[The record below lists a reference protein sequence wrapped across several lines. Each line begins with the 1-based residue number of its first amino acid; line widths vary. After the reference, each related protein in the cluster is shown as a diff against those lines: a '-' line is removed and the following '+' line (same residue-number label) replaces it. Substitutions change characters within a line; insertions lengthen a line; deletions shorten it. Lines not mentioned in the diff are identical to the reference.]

1 MRKKIFSLSATVA
14 IIASL
19 ILSIPVQAA
28 TLVVAKQDDIYG
40 YLQEAAKINV
50 LTNNVKKCLKAGSTY
65 NYVNYDSSAL
75 SGSNAS
81 AGKIFYKPGGTG
93 ITNTDHSTSLWLED
107 AVQGNG
113 GDDGAIWCWQGQS
126 DNKGLFQL
134 WLKATGLSAAQAL
147 CKEGYGRIIQR
158 AKYEYSYDYGY
169 YTYADDVNCSS
180 FNDSGAYYILK
191 SNWEDGFK
199 EAYNLFRSNSQNKYL
214 PTYDQIGNY
223 NNVDGYFNYIL
234 DFNLKCSADV
244 YDSQPSGTTVY
255 PITTF
260 DRSTNKIVAK
270 TKYIHVSNNKSWDY
284 SLGSNTAN
292 SCTSLLTR
300 IEELR
305 TQNNGIGDD
314 RVNGYEGIILAK
326 LQDECNNLKSTE
338 TGENAW
344 EELKK
349 KLNEILASDTA
360 SQEQKDKAQDSLNK
374 INAANGNYMV
384 SSGSET
390 DAGGKVY
397 ECLNIDE
404 LKVDFDEYKPPI
416 DEITDPPSGTTEAS
430 CYDNAQSLGWILCP
444 IIDQLADAIQGIY
457 EKYITPFLVLDSELF
472 DNTGGKVSGTYE
484 AWKQFRDMG
493 NLAFIILFIIVIF
506 SQLTGVGIDNY
517 GIKKALPKLI
527 IGAILINMS
536 YIICQ
541 LCIDVA
547 NIVGYSI
554 GGLFENI
561 AKIDTSGLS
570 LAETGG
576 QGHTLGAVV
585 ILGALVVLLAAGA
598 YLAIGPTVL
607 IPVFMALLSV
617 FIAILFCFI
626 LLAVRKAFAVLL
638 VAVSP
643 LAFACYML
651 PNTKPI
657 YDKWFN
663 AFKGVLLAF
672 PICSAMIYG
681 GQMVARI
688 IVAASGGSNMPS
700 TIALSAAV
708 ISIVPIFMI
717 PKAISGSMAAISGG
731 IVGLQNRLT
740 GRARGGIARSGFAQ
754 DMQRRTM
761 MQKSGF
767 KYDKDGNVIGQ
778 SVRGKIQDKMAL
790 TKGSQRRLAM
800 RRAGAARAATMEGD
814 VTQRWGGAKG
824 AEQAALMGQAAA
836 AQRDA
841 QEVSDIES
849 TISRSGEIDDN
860 AALQNGL
867 RDAMVSGDT
876 KRMMAYQNILYG
888 KGEDGRDTA
897 RKAVEEAQATGK
909 VSSDTIKAYGSN
921 AMNKWARDLKANAR
935 SDFEFVK
942 QAAATGS
949 GAGDIGGY
957 RAIDKAQKYTAEN
970 MATMDDSQIKSMIA
984 SMGDASV
991 SQEQKDHAARAA
1003 YEALHNDNISLK
1015 GERRTDLETL
1025 AAGYTPSADASA
1037 GGGEEGGGTPAPA
1050 PAPEAGGG
1058 PISPAM
1064 LTDDDIAYHNKL
1076 KEMAG
1081 RDGGSPDELHID
1093 HSTPPAGGGASGGSA
1108 PKPSTPSPTGTNS
1121 GTGKPRAKEGNK
1133 FDYYPR
1139 QKGESSTA
1147 YGQRLNRQKLIEQK
1161 YQSDPPKAG
1170 ESHADWMK
1178 RVGIPPSGTSA

>member
-107 AVQGNG
+107 AIQGNG

-740 GRARGGIARSGFAQ
+740 RGAHGAVGRSGWAQDKRRETMEMRNRRTAGVKRNGERTWRAKNLYDEGSKVGKFRRSKVGRLIPGVGISASRDQRVAAARGRVLNDIDAREAESFSAGSTYDQAKFDHAVANMKGSSEFAELTGNG
-754 DMQRRTM
+754 DTDKMQAELTRLSKIEKKT
-761 MQKSGF
+761 
-767 KYDKDGNVIGQ
+767 DKDRVQI
-778 SVRGKIQDKMAL
+778 MAL
-790 TKGSQRRLAM
+790 AQTMAGGTGDMKKALATTL
-800 RRAGAARAATMEGD
+800 RSEGFDKDTFKELAKDSGIRAGVGD
-814 VTQRWGGAKG
+814 K
-824 AEQAALMGQAAA
+824 
-836 AQRDA
+836 DA
-841 QEVSDIES
+841 FVSDALKQA
-849 TISRSGEIDDN
+849 N
-860 AALQNGL
+860 A
-867 RDAMVSGDT
+867 
-876 KRMMAYQNILYG
+876 
-888 KGEDGRDTA
+888 
-897 RKAVEEAQATGK
+897 GK
-909 VSSDTIKAYGSN
+909 VSSFQEWDTNENRRAVLDNVLDKNNLFSQSGGVIKEAIKQQKADGTYSVSDERIKA
-921 AMNKWARDLKANAR
+921 
-935 SDFEFVK
+935 
-942 QAAATGS
+942 
-949 GAGDIGGY
+949 
-957 RAIDKAQKYTAEN
+957 
-970 MATMDDSQIKSMIA
+970 
-984 SMGDASV
+984 
-991 SQEQKDHAARAA
+991 
-1003 YEALHNDNISLK
+1003 ALGNDNI
-1015 GERRTDLETL
+1015 DLADDVR
-1025 AAGYTPSADASA
+1025 AAMMARVGGSGDASA
-1037 GGGEEGGGTPAPA
+1037 GGGGEGGGT